1 MKNDSNWKKFVQWIN
16 AVLKD
21 ETGNP
26 SSKRVIGVLC
36 GLTLCFALIANGLAG
51 SDFAPSDRLVEAV
64 TALAF
69 GCLGLTA
76 VEKIFEKKNP
86 TPPVNIPTEDP
97 TDPFL
102 E

>member
-1 MKNDSNWKKFVQWIN
+1 METDNYFKQLLNWFGS
-16 AVLKD
+16 VLKD

-26 SSKRVIGVLC
+26 SSKRVVGVLC
-36 GLTLCFALIANGLAG
+36 GLTLCITLFANSFSHGEIK
-51 SDFAPSDRLVEAV
+51 PSDILVEAV

-86 TPPVNIPTEDP
+86 TPPVDIPADSTTEP
-97 TDPFL
+97 PL